1 MTTKKQADGPY
12 EILPVLGNTMV
23 IDSPFLIPLYMT
35 DSHHCILMD
44 TGTDTMRQRLEQT
57 LEAAE
62 LIPIGILCTH
72 THFDHYGNAGY
83 FSQRYNCPIAL
94 PLGEAE
100 VCRTMS
106 SIKSYMFCFSA
117 GQVAADPNMA
127 ALPCLVDHVIR
138 PEETDTMFRGVRF
151 GVIHTPG
158 HSIDHVSY
166 VTPDRVCYV
175 GDALM
180 CGHSLHASK
189 LPYAFH
195 MEESFATMEKL
206 RDISCAKMILAH
218 RGVVDAPYGA
228 LVDENVAAMDH
239 EIRQI
244 SRLIDRQMTVE
255 EVYRTVQRELE
266 IQVTSP
272 VKALNLERFLRPYLE
287 HLIDRG
293 SHRQSVRDGLLCYEP
308 VEGWRDTK

>member
-1 MTTKKQADGPY
+1 MTTKHTEHESYPIQ
-12 EILPVLGNTMV
+12 PVLGNTMV
-23 IDSPFLIPLYMT
+23 ISSPFLIPLYMT
-35 DSHHCILMD
+35 DSSHCILMD
-44 TGTDTMRQRLEQT
+44 TGTDTMREQLERT
-57 LEAAE
+57 LDEAG
-62 LIPIGILCTH
+62 LTPIGILCTH

-83 FSQRYNCPIAL
+83 FSERYDCPIAL

-100 VCRTMS
+100 VCRTLD

-127 ALPCLVDHVIR
+127 ALPCIVDHVIR

-166 VTPDRVCYV
+166 VTPDRVCYA

-180 CGHSLHASK
+180 SGHSLHASK

-195 MEESFATMEKL
+195 MDVNLASMEKL
-206 RDISCAKMILAH
+206 RDLSCPKMILAH
-218 RGVVDAPYGA
+218 RGVADPPYDG
-228 LVDENVAAMDH
+228 LVDENIENIRH
-239 EIRQI
+239 EVEKI
-244 SRLIDRQMTVE
+244 SALIDRQMTVE
-255 EVYRTVQRELE
+255 EVYRTVQEALE
-266 IQVTSP
+266 IRVSSP
-272 VKALNLERFLRPYLE
+272 VKALNMERFLRPYLE
-287 HLIDRG
+287 YLIDRG

-308 VEGWRDTK
+308 V

>member
-1 MTTKKQADGPY
+1 MSKQTESAPY
-12 EILPVLGNTMV
+12 QILPVLGNTMV

-35 DSHHCILMD
+35 DSRHCILLD
-44 TGTDTMRQRLEQT
+44 TGTDTMRGRLEAT
-57 LEAAE
+57 LEAE
-62 LIPIGILCTH
+62 NLTPIGILCTH

-83 FSQRYNCPIAL
+83 FSRRYDCPIAL

-100 VCRTMS
+100 VCRTLS
-106 SIKSYMFCFSA
+106 SVKSYMFCFSA

-166 VTPDRVCYV
+166 VTPDRVLYV

-195 MEESFATMEKL
+195 MASSFRTMEKL
-206 RDISCAKMILAH
+206 RDVTCPKMILAH
-218 RGVVDAPYGA
+218 RGVAEAPYGD
-228 LVDENVAAMDH
+228 LVEENIAAMRG
-239 EIRQI
+239 EIESI

-255 EVYRTVQRELE
+255 EVYRTVQQALE

-308 VEGWRDTK
+308 AERQQ